1 MALITA
7 ISLFGD
13 SMLYIALPIHWREA
27 GLTSLVEVGILLSAN
42 RFIRLPL
49 NPLISWIFTK
59 LSIRDGMIIAV
70 IIAGT
75 TTFLYGWAN
84 SFLYWLILRCIWGIA
99 WSIIRLG
106 AYFMIFDSTTIE
118 NRGHLMGTYNG
129 ISRLG
134 TLVGM
139 LAGGFFVE
147 WFGIRNV
154 AVLFGILAIMVLP
167 AVLIYIPNTKNRQ
180 VTLRTKLTVASLA
193 NQPILVWMLLT
204 VFIVMLCLEGIL
216 TASLSHLIDVR
227 KHMDFSFYG
236 MLIGAA
242 AIAATI
248 QASRLVIGAFLS
260 PWIGKKTDGKWGR
273 EAALS
278 VILFLASVMVFV
290 IPSNIP
296 LGFWLLNLLALL
308 LTTTLLITIMD
319 ISISAIVSNETKVA
333 IVTVYVIV
341 ADVGASFGPFLGYL
355 FERTLGLSTTYWIA
369 ATVLMLLSFR
379 WMIALARRV

>member
-1 MALITA
+1 
-7 ISLFGD
+7 
-13 SMLYIALPIHWREA
+13 
-27 GLTSLVEVGILLSAN
+27 
-42 RFIRLPL
+42 
-49 NPLISWIFTK
+49 
-59 LSIRDGMIIAV
+59 
-70 IIAGT
+70 
-75 TTFLYGWAN
+75 
-84 SFLYWLILRCIWGIA
+84 
-99 WSIIRLG
+99 
-106 AYFMIFDSTTIE
+106 MIFDSTTIE